1 MPSLVLIGPAVWP
14 AIGYRQTNRQT
25 NRQTYRLLLC
35 RLTKPRERERERERG
50 GGKIYFV
57 AVWLLPYYK
66 VTMTICSH
74 IGDDV
79 EGQIVRKTV
88 KVVQS
93 SASSAGFSPVYILYI
108 AAAFYIHVK

>member
-1 MPSLVLIGPAVWP
+1 
-14 AIGYRQTNRQT
+14 
-25 NRQTYRLLLC
+25 
-35 RLTKPRERERERERG
+35 
-50 GGKIYFV
+50 
-57 AVWLLPYYK
+57 
-66 VTMTICSH
+66 MTICSH